1 MERFA
6 WLSTQKRWIQQWKG
20 CEKVKWIF
28 EGFASFDIDERD
40 QTLLFDTTLAL
51 PHPAQ
56 LALRVGLV
64 MEGRQQQQQEDF
76 CSGMEKLLLSFDNS
90 NPFVLEIPQ
99 VKSISVRSEDTACCS
114 CQIKAVSK
122 KEICEPIQ
130 ACDCKNVPGHISL
143 KLQHVT
149 LNLYAGLQFSETC
162 RSTISL
168 PQLMEVLNKLFLEQQ
183 HLCLIDKNAGQVEE
197 NCVEQVELPTKASE
211 AINESSMLL
220 HKYLNGIDCLNDC
233 AMKAIETCSAD
244 PPWMGRML
252 DIMVHHAGNQSL
264 ELYRLETLR
273 QVLSQQLEELMER
286 EKFEIEKTWGAN
298 PQHVIKQQQLK
309 DSSTSALESLNQER
323 KYVEA
328 ALLRVELLCMGL
340 VL

>member
-197 NCVEQVELPTKASE
+197 NCVEQ
-211 AINESSMLL
+211 
-220 HKYLNGIDCLNDC
+220 
-233 AMKAIETCSAD
+233 AIETCSAD